1 MRIPDSLTSL
11 VDEGIIEGVLRP
23 LMSGKEA
30 QVFLVRAGGENRV
43 AKVYKQAQDRSFK
56 HRAQYTEGR
65 SVRNSRD
72 QRAMNKR
79 TKHGRAQDETAW
91 RSAEVDMIY
100 RLQAAGVRVPI
111 PYNYFDGVLI
121 MELVKDA
128 EGNPAPRLGDLRV
141 DAEGAKKIFDHLLAE
156 VVRMLAAGVV
166 HGDLSDFNVL
176 MGEGGPVIIDFPQS
190 INAAGNQSARRIL
203 VRDVEN
209 LHRFIAPYF
218 PERQP
223 PPFAQEMWS
232 LYERG
237 ELLPDTRLS
246 GRFRSSEKQ
255 ANMTEVLGLIADA
268 NYDERKRR
276 EKLNLPVRGL
286 PKSQIVVE
294 QPRPIASDTAYDAE
308 APLAFPR
315 RLVVHEVQQAR
326 PNQKLRPNQ
335 NLRPN
340 KSAQPNHGPRGNP
353 HHTPSHRANDPTERG
368 GARPARSQ
376 HDGHDGNRPAQLR
389 HDGPSVNRSTRDGAP
404 AGPSPNV
411 VNAAARKH
419 RHRHRKGAEGR
430 PGSPHASSAA
440 RPAQHASSAH
450 AAGPPAHRAK
460 PAQGLV
466 TQAHQARPTHA
477 PAADARQGGPRT
489 THRSPR
495 DPSK

>member
-1 MRIPDSLTSL
+1 
-11 VDEGIIEGVLRP
+11 
-23 LMSGKEA
+23 
-30 QVFLVRAGGENRV
+30 
-43 AKVYKQAQDRSFK
+43 
-56 HRAQYTEGR
+56 
-65 SVRNSRD
+65 
-72 QRAMNKR
+72 
-79 TKHGRAQDETAW
+79 
-91 RSAEVDMIY
+91 
-100 RLQAAGVRVPI
+100 
-111 PYNYFDGVLI
+111 
-121 MELVKDA
+121 
-128 EGNPAPRLGDLRV
+128 
-141 DAEGAKKIFDHLLAE
+141 
-156 VVRMLAAGVV
+156 
-166 HGDLSDFNVL
+166 
-176 MGEGGPVIIDFPQS
+176 
-190 INAAGNQSARRIL
+190 
-203 VRDVEN
+203 
-209 LHRFIAPYF
+209 
-218 PERQP
+218 
-223 PPFAQEMWS
+223 
-232 LYERG
+232 
-237 ELLPDTRLS
+237 
-246 GRFRSSEKQ
+246 
-255 ANMTEVLGLIADA
+255 
-268 NYDERKRR
+268 
-276 EKLNLPVRGL
+276 LNLPVRGL

-335 NLRPN
+335 NPRPN